1 MRQWVGKTCNFGS
14 RCTEGRA
21 SLANFVK
28 RVGRGTA
35 HGNHGVRVYM
45 VCLEM
50 ARGAFPSVPP
60 WFRSTGFSPISSLGP
75 SLSSPGASSTPS
87 LWNVARLDGFR
98 PACAWHHT
106 TSMEGWVQSSGSSPQ
121 LLSNLPRLSIN
132 QATPCRTLPADLAPH
147 RLQGGRGEAAS
158 LVGRSP
164 RDAEDVRCPP
174 ANPSAIPFV
183 LHGTVPFLRV
193 PRLLSTLPVEDS
205 ILRSPRSSSAS
216 GSSGIP
222 VGCWFGGGAPCHT

>member
-1 MRQWVGKTCNFGS
+1 MGQWVGKTCNFGS
-14 RCTEGRA
+14 QCTEGRA

-35 HGNHGVRVYM
+35 HGNRGVCGCM

-50 ARGAFPSVPP
+50 ACGAFPSVPP
-60 WFRSTGFSPISSLGP
+60 WFRSTGLGPVSSLGP
-75 SLSSPGASSTPS
+75 SLSSPGAPSTPS
-87 LWNVARLDGFR
+87 LWNAARLDGFR

-121 LLSNLPRLSIN
+121 LLSNLPRLSIT
-132 QATPCRTLPADLAPH
+132 QTTPCRTLPADLAPH
-147 RLQGGRGEAAS
+147 RLQGGRVEAAS

-174 ANPSAIPFV
+174 SNPCAIPFV
-183 LHGTVPFLRV
+183 LHGTVPFLCV
-193 PRLLSTLPVEDS
+193 LRLRRTLPVEDFM
-205 ILRSPRSSSAS
+205 IRSYRSSSAS

-222 VGCWFGGGAPCHT
+222 VGCWFGDGAPCHT